1 VSTRVRALVAML
13 ALSILAAPLAAEAQ
27 SAAKPA
33 RIGYLATGSAAAD
46 VPLHEAFRQGLRDR
60 GWIEGQN
67 VVIEYR
73 WAEGRLDRLPDL
85 AAELVRLKVDVMFT
99 PSTASTAA
107 AQNATRTIP
116 IVMAMVGDPVGRGM
130 IASLARPGGNLT
142 GLSIGVGLGYIG
154 KQLELIKEVVP
165 KVSRVAVLG
174 NPGEPQY
181 KSAVSEA
188 EGAGRALGITLQVL
202 EARDPNEFDRAFAA
216 MVRDRVGALLVLSGP
231 VYVLHRGQL
240 ADLAAKRRLPAIY
253 NFREFV
259 DAGGLLAYGP
269 NIREFWRRAA
279 VYVNRI
285 LKGAKPADL
294 PVEQPTKYDLVINLK
309 TAKALGLTIPPTLL
323 LRADQV
329 IE

>member
-1 VSTRVRALVAML
+1 MNVQLVTLTVALVL
-13 ALSILAAPLAAEAQ
+13 LTLPLPAEAQ
-27 SAAKPA
+27 SAAKSA
-33 RIGYLATGSAAAD
+33 RIGYLATGSASAD
-46 VPLHEAFRQGLRDR
+46 APLHEAFRQGLRDR

-67 VVIEYR
+67 VAIEYR
-73 WAEGRLDRLPDL
+73 WADGRLDRLPHL
-85 AAELVRLKVDVMFT
+85 AADLVRLNVDVIFT

-107 AQNATRTIP
+107 ARNATRTIP
-116 IVMAMVGDPVGRGM
+116 IVMAMVADPVGRGM

-142 GLSIGVGLGYIG
+142 GLSIGVGLGFIG

-174 NPGEPQY
+174 NPGEPQH

-188 EGAGRALGITLQVL
+188 EGAGRVLGVTLQLL
-202 EARDPNEFDRAFAA
+202 EARGPNEFDRAFAA
-216 MVRDRVGALLVLSGP
+216 MVRDHAGALLVLSGP

-240 ADLAAKRRLPAIY
+240 ANLAAKRRLPAIY

-279 VYVNRI
+279 VYVDKI
-285 LKGAKPADL
+285 LHGAKPADL
-294 PVEQPTKYDLVINLK
+294 PVEQPTKLELVINLK
-309 TAKALGLTIPPTLL
+309 TAKALGLTIPQSVL
-323 LRADQV
+323 LRADEV
-329 IE
+329 IQ